1 MLCRN
6 SSNVSTS
13 VYFDIK
19 NWNIYRDVI
28 YLIIIIFTS
37 TVNILVIITIKQI
50 KNQKTLKN
58 DFLMNIACTDLLI
71 ALICIPTNY
80 IIQGISI
87 TTLSVPLCK
96 LIAFIQ
102 ETLIC
107 CSVWSLL
114 VASIDRYVAFIKW
127 PKPSFYQCA
136 EIMGGEVSDVL
147 IFYLESN
154 AIRAIGP
161 KYWVITTPNH
171 LFWSFLLIYYLLLI
185 FLGIEKSLTGNSQW
199 IVWAYLT
206 ILWSWRLQG

>member
-1 MLCRN
+1 MLRRN

-114 VASIDRYVAFIKW
+114 VASIDRYVAFMK
-127 PKPSFYQCA
+127 
-136 EIMGGEVSDVL
+136 
-147 IFYLESN
+147 
-154 AIRAIGP
+154 
-161 KYWVITTPNH
+161 
-171 LFWSFLLIYYLLLI
+171 
-185 FLGIEKSLTGNSQW
+185 
-199 IVWAYLT
+199 
-206 ILWSWRLQG
+206 

>member
-114 VASIDRYVAFIKW
+114 VASIDRYVAFMKW

-185 FLGIEKSLTGNSQW
+185 FLGIEKSLTGNSQ
-199 IVWAYLT
+199 
-206 ILWSWRLQG
+206 